1 MPVYEYECQKCG
13 HRFEV
18 WQSANDAPLTICE
31 IRGCHGK
38 VQKVFHPVG
47 IIFKGT
53 GWHITDYRGNGGN
66 GKKAKE
72 TASTEKEK
80 KEEKEE
86 A

>member
-1 MPVYEYECQKCG
+1 
-13 HRFEV
+13 
-18 WQSANDAPLTICE
+18 
-31 IRGCHGK
+31 